1 MKLNCPYCGSEV
13 PAEHVN
19 LDRLI
24 AKCAGCNAV
33 FSFEDQIDLPG
44 MQPLKRLDVPLPKGI
59 ELANNGY
66 DLTIIRRW
74 FSLKYI
80 FLTFFCLFWDGFLLF
95 WYSMALSQRIWIM
108 ALFATGHAAVGVFLT
123 YTTIA
128 GYLNR
133 TTITVSHTALAVSH
147 GPLPWPGHKQL
158 DSAGI
163 RQMYCKEQIHRGKNS
178 TTYTY
183 EVHVALNTG
192 KDEKLVTGLENSEQ
206 ALYLEQEIER
216 FLRIQDQ
223 PVRGELSR

>member
-1 MKLNCPYCGSEV
+1 MKLNCPYCGSQISV
-13 PAEHVN
+13 EHIN

-33 FSFEDQIDLPG
+33 FSFEGTIDAPG
-44 MQPLKRLDVPLPKGI
+44 IQQPKRLDVPMPNGI
-59 ELANNGY
+59 AVANNGY

-80 FLTFFCLFWDGFLLF
+80 FLTFFCLIWDGFLLF
-95 WYSMALSQRIWIM
+95 WYSMALSQGVWIM
-108 ALFATGHAAVGVFLT
+108 ALFATGHAAIGVFLT
-123 YTTIA
+123 YTVIA
-128 GYLNR
+128 GYFNR
-133 TTITVSHTALAVSH
+133 TTINVSRVALAVSH
-147 GPLPWPGHKQL
+147 GPLPWPGRKQL

-178 TTYTY
+178 TNYTY

-216 FLRIQDQ
+216 FLGIKDQ
-223 PVRGELSR
+223 PVRGEFGR